1 MMSLRETLKR
11 MLGERTDHAADERS
25 LLEFVPDFD
34 STAANFRIGTQ
45 DWAELSEGGG
55 SGRALEQY
63 TVLGLLEEQGDAIR
77 LPNGFRMEA
86 RNVSRL
92 DAEISDLLGLPGT
105 VPGTLRTEVT
115 SNTTSSHFRVTPYFE
130 VEGIRA
136 PVERHG
142 AIITIGADEYVLTP
156 AEFDVLE
163 AIDHHADL
171 VPNERT
177 EAANVSLVA
186 RLQEAKHQSLN
197 DCRNRLLDFD
207 LGHLEKF
214 DTTVPEKVEVTVT
227 QHADGSLELSPNLGE
242 GTSDIGV
249 LDYEQQL
256 ERSDVLRIDDR
267 LILLHEQQKAGI
279 REISRNR
286 RIPATQRDA
295 FLAAPGEFLDPSLVD
310 LDISFGIRV
319 EGIGAI
325 VPLTFTEADE
335 SGIDWLT
342 AASEILSP
350 EALEG
355 LIDSDEEL
363 EDVKEKVE
371 SARHHEQSTIT
382 HDEKIV
388 DISNSEATDEAISK
402 AARKVAAR
410 TDDAKVPEATN
421 ETVQVGMYISDSRDR
436 SDELREQAENAAANY
451 VPDLSGLKFTP
462 FPHQRDGIAWAAG
475 MMAASLETREA
486 QTRVQGGLLAD
497 DMGLGKTFMTLVALR
512 DFTNEQQ
519 RRAGQTKPILAV
531 LPLSLIENWED
542 ELQNAFAEHPFDDV
556 VVLQSSR
563 DQDRFRIQGRG
574 AESRAAAALLDD
586 HGMVDE
592 SALRLSLRVGA
603 TQKERRL
610 DMPGRLVLTTYQNLG
625 RYQLSLGQVDWGA
638 VVFDEAQQIKNP
650 ETLASR
656 AAKGLKADF
665 KLLCT
670 GTPVENS
677 LRDIWNL
684 LDTAQPDL
692 LGDWSSFRERW
703 IKSVENA
710 SVDEQAAHGREL
722 RDTIGRF
729 MLRRTKEDNIDALP
743 TKTIYTGLGAG
754 SSDSAL
760 KPGYEYDDR
769 LSNEMPSAQRT
780 AYDRVL
786 QMHRPRKGGAL
797 ETIQRLKSVSLHPAT
812 LSESGA
818 AWDPN
823 LSARVNGMVQVL
835 DDVHKAD
842 EKAIIFVMTKAVQAR
857 LAVWLHDRYGFT
869 PKIVNGE
876 TKAVASSSS
885 KTRGTRKSIISDFE
899 SKPGFNLI
907 IMSPL
912 AVGVGLTVVGANHAI
927 HLERHWNPAKEA
939 QATDRIYRIG
949 QTKPVHV
956 YLPLSNHPTLESFD
970 VNLDTL
976 LRSKTDLKDAVVIP
990 GQVEDELMRRM
1001 GILDAKQATA
1011 VAD

>member
-1 MMSLRETLKR
+1 MGFRDTLRR
-11 MLGERTDHAADERS
+11 ILGERAAPPADGQS
-25 LLEFVPDFD
+25 LLEIVPDFD
-34 STAANFRIGTQ
+34 STAANFRIDAQ
-45 DWAELSEGGG
+45 EWAELTAGGG
-55 SGRALEQY
+55 AGRALEQY
-63 TVLGLLEEQGDAIR
+63 TVLGLLEEQGDATR

-86 RNVSRL
+86 RDVSRL
-92 DAEISDLLGLPGT
+92 DGEISDLLGLPGT
-105 VPGTLRTEVT
+105 VPGELRTEVT

-142 AIITIGADEYVLTP
+142 AVIAIGTDEYVLTP
-156 AEFDVLE
+156 AEYDALE
-163 AIDHHADL
+163 AIDHHAGL
-171 VPNERT
+171 PPAERT
-177 EAANVSLVA
+177 ESANVSLVA
-186 RLQEAKHQSLN
+186 RLQEAKRRSLIECP
-197 DCRNRLLDFD
+197 DRPLDID
-207 LGHLEKF
+207 LGHINRF
-214 DTTVPEKVEVTVT
+214 DTSSPERVEVTVT
-227 QHADGSLELSPNLGE
+227 QQADGSLELSPNLGE
-242 GTSDIGV
+242 GTSDISV

-256 ERSDVLRIDDR
+256 ERSDVLRIDER
-267 LILLHEQQKAGI
+267 LILLHEKQKDAV

-286 RIPATQRDA
+286 RIPAKQRDA

-310 LDISFGIRV
+310 LDITFGVRV

-325 VPLTFTEADE
+325 VPLTFTDAEE

-342 AASEILSP
+342 AASEILAP

-355 LIDSDEEL
+355 IIDSDEEL
-363 EDVKEKVE
+363 EDVKERVE
-371 SARHHEQSTIT
+371 SARRHQQSTIT
-382 HDEKIV
+382 HDDKIV
-388 DISNSEATDEAISK
+388 DISDQEKTSDALSR
-402 AARKVAAR
+402 AARKIAAR
-410 TDDAKVPEATN
+410 TDDADVAETPS
-421 ETVQVGMYISDSRDR
+421 ETVQVGMYISESRDR
-436 SDELREQAENAAANY
+436 SEELRQQAENAAANY
-451 VPDLSGLKFTP
+451 VPDLSRLKFTP
-462 FPHQRDGIAWAAG
+462 FPHQTDGIAWAAG
-475 MMAASLETREA
+475 MMAASLATREA
-486 QTRVQGGLLAD
+486 QARVQGGLLAD

-512 DFTNEQQ
+512 DFVNEQK
-519 RRAGQTKPILAV
+519 RRVGHAKPVLAV

-542 ELQNAFAEHPFDDV
+542 ELRNAFEEHPFDDV

-574 AESRAAAALLDD
+574 AESRASAASIDES
-586 HGMVDE
+586 GMVDE
-592 SALRLSLRVGA
+592 TALRLSLRVGE
-603 TQKERRL
+603 TQKDRRL

-625 RYQLSLGQVDWGA
+625 RYQLSLGQVEWGA

-703 IKSVENA
+703 IKSVETA
-710 SVDEQAAHGREL
+710 SAEEQAARGRDL

-743 TKTIYTGLGAG
+743 PKTVYTGLETD
-754 SSDSAL
+754 SSGSAL
-760 KPGYEYDDR
+760 KPGYKFDLR
-769 LSNEMPSAQRT
+769 LSNEMPGPQRT

-797 ETIQRLKSVSLHPAT
+797 ETIQRLKNVSLHPAT
-812 LSESGA
+812 LAESGA
-818 AWDPN
+818 AWDPD
-823 LSARVNGMVQVL
+823 LSARVNGMVKVL
-835 DDVHKAD
+835 DDIREAD
-842 EKAIIFVMTKAVQAR
+842 EKAIIFALTKAVQAR
-857 LAVWLHDRYGFT
+857 LSVWLHERYGIT

-885 KTRGTRKSIISDFE
+885 KTRGTRKSIISEFE

-949 QTKPVHV
+949 QTRPVHV
-956 YLPLSNHPTLESFD
+956 YLPLASHPSLQSFD
-970 VNLDTL
+970 VNLDAL
-976 LRSKTDLKDAVVIP
+976 LRSKTDLKDTVVIP
-990 GQVEDELMRRM
+990 GKVEDELMARM
-1001 GILDAKQATA
+1001 GISDSRAREST
-1011 VAD
+1011 

>member
-1 MMSLRETLKR
+1 MMNLRETLKR
-11 MLGERTDHAADERS
+11 ILGERAAPAADEQP
-25 LLEFVPDFD
+25 LPEFVPDFD
-34 STAANFRIGTQ
+34 SSAANFRIGAQ
-45 DWAELSEGGG
+45 WWGELSTGGG
-55 SGRALEQY
+55 SGRALQQY

-77 LPNGFRMEA
+77 LPNGFRMES

-92 DAEISDLLGLPGT
+92 DAEISDLLGLPGP
-105 VPGTLRTEVT
+105 VPGILRTEVT
-115 SNTTSSHFRVTPYFE
+115 SNTTSSHFRITPYFE
-130 VEGIRA
+130 VEGIRV

-142 AIITIGADEYVLTP
+142 AVITIGTGEHVLTP
-156 AEFDVLE
+156 TELDVVE
-163 AIDHHADL
+163 AIEHHSGLPPA
-171 VPNERT
+171 ERT
-177 EAANVSLVA
+177 EAANVSLAA
-186 RLQEAKHQSLN
+186 RLHEARHESLN
-197 DCRNRLLDFD
+197 DSRGRPLDID

-214 DTTVPEKVEVTVT
+214 ATTAPNKVEVTVT
-227 QHADGSLELSPNLGE
+227 QHSDGSLELSPNLGE
-242 GTSDIGV
+242 GTEDINI

-267 LILLHEQQKAGI
+267 LILLHEQQKAGV

-310 LDISFGIRV
+310 LDITFGVRV

-325 VPLTFTEADE
+325 VPLTFTEAEE

-342 AASEILSP
+342 AASEILAP

-355 LIDSDEEL
+355 LIDSVEEL
-363 EDVKEKVE
+363 EDVKEKIQ
-371 SARHHEQSTIT
+371 SARHLEQPTIT

-388 DISNSEATDEAISK
+388 DISDPEATDEAISK
-402 AARKVAAR
+402 TARKVAAR
-410 TDDAKVPEATN
+410 TDETELPEATN

-436 SDELREQAENAAANY
+436 SDQLRELAENAAKNHE
-451 VPDLSGLKFTP
+451 PDLSRLRFTP

-475 MMAASLETREA
+475 MMAASLSAQDA

-497 DMGLGKTFMTLVALR
+497 DMGLGKTFMTLVSLR
-512 DFTNEQQ
+512 DFMSEQQ
-519 RRAGQTKPILAV
+519 RRSGHAKPILAV

-542 ELQNAFAEHPFDDV
+542 ELRNAFEENPFNDV

-574 AESRAAAALLDD
+574 TESRASTTLLDD

-592 SALRLSLRVGA
+592 STLRLSLRVGE
-603 TQKERRL
+603 TQKDRRL

-625 RYQLSLGQVDWGA
+625 RYQLSLGLVEWGA
-638 VVFDEAQQIKNP
+638 VIFDEAQQIKNP

-692 LGDWSSFRERW
+692 LGDWRTFRERW
-703 IKSVENA
+703 ITSDENA
-710 SVDEQAAHGREL
+710 TAEDQATRGKEL
-722 RDTIGRF
+722 RNVIGRF

-743 TKTIYTGLGAG
+743 SKTIYTGLD
-754 SSDSAL
+754 SSSSASAL
-760 KPGYEYDDR
+760 GQGYEYDVR
-769 LSNEMPSAQRT
+769 LSNEMPSAQRA
-780 AYDRVL
+780 AYDRIL

-797 ETIQRLKSVSLHPAT
+797 ETIQRLKNVSLHPAT

-818 AWDPN
+818 AWDPD
-823 LSARVNGMVQVL
+823 LSARVHGMVQVL
-835 DDVHKAD
+835 DDIRDAD
-842 EKAIIFVMTKAVQAR
+842 EKAIIFVISKTVQAR
-857 LAVWLHDRYGFT
+857 LAVWLHERYGFT

-876 TKAVASSSS
+876 TKAVESSSS
-885 KTRGTRKSIISDFE
+885 KTRGTRKSIINDFE
-899 SKPGFNLI
+899 SRPGFNLI

-956 YLPLSNHPTLESFD
+956 YLPLANHPTLESFD
-970 VNLDTL
+970 VNLDNL
-976 LRSKTDLKDAVVIP
+976 LRSKTDLKDSVVIP
-990 GQVEDELMRRM
+990 GKVEDEMMRKM
-1001 GILDAKQATA
+1001 GLSDSEATP
-1011 VAD
+1011 